1 MPEGNAIALEV
12 NMEGLREIFKI
23 KLCREFL
30 QFKESMLGQDREE
43 LFNSCYKIDVYR
55 NFYEIILA
63 LAVSL
68 PEEQLEALYGKS
80 DILEGLYR
88 GWVKVEDSYFLEIQ
102 QYVENKILQTEMQ
115 GKDGETNGGAKEC
128 PSAECGRD

>member
-1 MPEGNAIALEV
+1 MPERNAIALEV

-68 PEEQLEALYGKS
+68 PEEQLEALYVKS

-88 GWVKVEDSYFLEIQ
+88 G
-102 QYVENKILQTEMQ
+102 
-115 GKDGETNGGAKEC
+115 
-128 PSAECGRD
+128 